1 MSDLPS
7 PPAGILVTRGPRA
20 TITKATKAVAASITD
35 AQTVATTPY
44 TFPDDAGK
52 CISYITDHALLIT
65 KAKATIRATL
75 ERLEGALAGYQQSLV
90 GLSDSQMADEERAH
104 DFYWDLAEDHKSS
117 ANNLLDHL
125 EHRSLE
131 LQAQQALWDGD
142 QSRRE
147 SPSPSPMAMTQ
158 LITRAPSPS
167 PQNSSSALH
176 LKPVPLPTFRGDV
189 AAFDHFLATFESR
202 VNRTS
207 LSDDDKYYY
216 LCESL
221 EGEAKRLIYG
231 FTPGGQSYQPAV
243 ELLKNR
249 YGQKITLLDTLVG
262 QLQSTAAASDQISD
276 QRRLF
281 DKLQVITCQLA
292 AKGESL
298 DTRSTITQIR
308 SKFNVEI
315 QRASLRD
322 ERKHSHWSFND
333 LMESLDR
340 IIEEEET
347 ITRNTKSSNPT
358 TAPRMQQNP
367 RQPRAPTKEGQAQ
380 KITFRTSTTASNGS
394 RTKAKCIFCPGDHR
408 SAECHVVASQYDR
421 EKHFM
426 NQMMCLNCTSK
437 QHGVAECPST
447 GRCFY
452 CKKKH
457 HSSLCRNLKQTTNAG
472 GTSQSLRKQLTSQET
487 SPQRSRNGSPRI
499 ITHSPGKGDIT
510 AATGT
515 AINVITG
522 QTDRIHM
529 FLDTCAS
536 RSLLSNEFAKKLNLR
551 SERKEVL
558 QLQPFGAASPSPT
571 ECDVVTLRIQ
581 DAFGTSH
588 DMKVYT
594 TNGLHS
600 CLRKTPISGE
610 DAHYIQS
617 NQFRLDESQ
626 TSPDPF
632 VPDLILGSEYVWHFL
647 NTSRQTEDLPSG
659 RQLIPTRFG
668 YVISGT
674 PKPQETTKTITE
686 ITPVMTITEPEKTKA
701 PEQSRTTFE
710 EDRHTWEKTLALDN
724 VGALDNGTPSSKQIA
739 ALNAQIVSNFTT
751 TVEKRDDEYYVQFPW
766 KEDICADLPTNFSIA
781 LHRLRSVLRTYKSQ
795 PKVLDQYDGVFQDQ
809 LNQGIIMEVGPEER
823 RSPKGILHYLAHQAV
838 LTPQKETTKLRI
850 VFDASAHFKEKHS
863 LNDVMHQGPT
873 LLPDLV
879 GFLLRF
885 RIHDIVI
892 VGDVEKA
899 FLQVRLQES
908 EQDATRFLWI
918 HDHSRPVT
926 EDNLRVF
933 RYTRV
938 PFGINASPFLLAQTI
953 RHHLLSSPDQD
964 LAQSLVDNTYVDN
977 VIYTAKTESEA
988 TKFYQDAKRTFAD
1001 INMNLREFLSNSDNI
1016 NRSLKDED
1024 KAKSSNQK
1032 ILGMERDA
1040 QTDELRLKIRI
1051 TESDKLTKRF
1061 IAQQVAKIFDPTSL
1075 LAPLTLKAKL
1085 FIRSLW
1091 SSQYDWD
1098 TPLKDDDATKWTS
1111 VLESMNNFEKSL
1123 PRCANEPNAEYSLV
1137 TCTDASGD
1145 AIAACVYLC
1154 SKHHSRLLM
1163 AKSKLTPNK
1172 SKPTMPKLE
1181 LSAITLG
1188 MRITQFVQEQIESK
1202 LVIKDIIILSDSQIA
1217 LAWIK
1222 NKKSSKDD
1230 GIYVNNRRAEI
1241 RRLTEELE
1249 HKGISVQFGYINTH
1263 VNPADC
1269 ATRGLEK
1276 DELQHHF
1283 WWTGPIYATRDKT
1296 QWSPTTELFHLPKDP
1311 SVVLIPESA
1320 EFCVTVNTVDFGE
1333 DVFPISRWSTIRKS
1347 ERIMAY
1353 ILRFIKNTVQALP
1366 SQTRDR
1372 IHAELKI
1379 PKSATPSRTLQTAE
1393 LKAANVAIIR
1403 LHQAHMNLKTKPIK
1417 NLVVFNDH
1425 DGLIRCR
1432 GDLENHKPAQIGNT
1446 LSSFKETPT

>member
-487 SPQRSRNGSPRI
+487 SPQRSR
-499 ITHSPGKGDIT
+499 
-510 AATGT
+510 
-515 AINVITG
+515 
-522 QTDRIHM
+522 
-529 FLDTCAS
+529 
-536 RSLLSNEFAKKLNLR
+536 
-551 SERKEVL
+551 
-558 QLQPFGAASPSPT
+558 
-571 ECDVVTLRIQ
+571 
-581 DAFGTSH
+581 
-588 DMKVYT
+588 
-594 TNGLHS
+594 
-600 CLRKTPISGE
+600 
-610 DAHYIQS
+610 
-617 NQFRLDESQ
+617 
-626 TSPDPF
+626 
-632 VPDLILGSEYVWHFL
+632 
-647 NTSRQTEDLPSG
+647 
-659 RQLIPTRFG
+659 
-668 YVISGT
+668 
-674 PKPQETTKTITE
+674 
-686 ITPVMTITEPEKTKA
+686 
-701 PEQSRTTFE
+701 
-710 EDRHTWEKTLALDN
+710 
-724 VGALDNGTPSSKQIA
+724 
-739 ALNAQIVSNFTT
+739 
-751 TVEKRDDEYYVQFPW
+751 
-766 KEDICADLPTNFSIA
+766 
-781 LHRLRSVLRTYKSQ
+781 SQ
-795 PKVLDQYDGVFQDQ
+795 PQ
-809 LNQGIIMEVGPEER
+809 
-823 RSPKGILHYLAHQAV
+823 
-838 LTPQKETTKLRI
+838 
-850 VFDASAHFKEKHS
+850 
-863 LNDVMHQGPT
+863 
-873 LLPDLV
+873 
-879 GFLLRF
+879 
-885 RIHDIVI
+885 
-892 VGDVEKA
+892 
-899 FLQVRLQES
+899 
-908 EQDATRFLWI
+908 
-918 HDHSRPVT
+918 
-926 EDNLRVF
+926 
-933 RYTRV
+933 
-938 PFGINASPFLLAQTI
+938 
-953 RHHLLSSPDQD
+953 
-964 LAQSLVDNTYVDN
+964 
-977 VIYTAKTESEA
+977 
-988 TKFYQDAKRTFAD
+988 
-1001 INMNLREFLSNSDNI
+1001 
-1016 NRSLKDED
+1016 
-1024 KAKSSNQK
+1024 
-1032 ILGMERDA
+1032 
-1040 QTDELRLKIRI
+1040 
-1051 TESDKLTKRF
+1051 
-1061 IAQQVAKIFDPTSL
+1061 
-1075 LAPLTLKAKL
+1075 LTL
-1085 FIRSLW
+1085 
-1091 SSQYDWD
+1091 
-1098 TPLKDDDATKWTS
+1098 PLS
-1111 VLESMNNFEKSL
+1111 
-1123 PRCANEPNAEYSLV
+1123 
-1137 TCTDASGD
+1137 
-1145 AIAACVYLC
+1145 
-1154 SKHHSRLLM
+1154 
-1163 AKSKLTPNK
+1163 
-1172 SKPTMPKLE
+1172 
-1181 LSAITLG
+1181 
-1188 MRITQFVQEQIESK
+1188 
-1202 LVIKDIIILSDSQIA
+1202 
-1217 LAWIK
+1217 
-1222 NKKSSKDD
+1222 
-1230 GIYVNNRRAEI
+1230 
-1241 RRLTEELE
+1241 
-1249 HKGISVQFGYINTH
+1249 
-1263 VNPADC
+1263 
-1269 ATRGLEK
+1269 
-1276 DELQHHF
+1276 
-1283 WWTGPIYATRDKT
+1283 
-1296 QWSPTTELFHLPKDP
+1296 
-1311 SVVLIPESA
+1311 
-1320 EFCVTVNTVDFGE
+1320 
-1333 DVFPISRWSTIRKS
+1333 
-1347 ERIMAY
+1347 
-1353 ILRFIKNTVQALP
+1353 
-1366 SQTRDR
+1366 
-1372 IHAELKI
+1372 
-1379 PKSATPSRTLQTAE
+1379 SATPQMVHRESSRILLERETSLPP
-1393 LKAANVAIIR
+1393 
-1403 LHQAHMNLKTKPIK
+1403 QAPQST
-1417 NLVVFNDH
+1417 
-1425 DGLIRCR
+1425 
-1432 GDLENHKPAQIGNT
+1432 
-1446 LSSFKETPT
+1446 

>member
-408 SAECHVVASQYDR
+408 SAECHVVASQYDPDDER
-421 EKHFM
+421 RRDK
-426 NQMMCLNCTSK
+426 SK
-437 QHGVAECPST
+437 PPKAADKPGDKSST
-447 GRCFY
+447 QPKSATADTAFVICDP
-452 CKKKH
+452 
-457 HSSLCRNLKQTTNAG
+457 TD
-472 GTSQSLRKQLTSQET
+472 
-487 SPQRSRNGSPRI
+487 GSPRI

-751 TVEKRDDEYYVQFPW
+751 TGQ
-766 KEDICADLPTNFSIA
+766 
-781 LHRLRSVLRTYKSQ
+781 
-795 PKVLDQYDGVFQDQ
+795 
-809 LNQGIIMEVGPEER
+809 
-823 RSPKGILHYLAHQAV
+823 
-838 LTPQKETTKLRI
+838 
-850 VFDASAHFKEKHS
+850 
-863 LNDVMHQGPT
+863 
-873 LLPDLV
+873 
-879 GFLLRF
+879 
-885 RIHDIVI
+885 
-892 VGDVEKA
+892 
-899 FLQVRLQES
+899 
-908 EQDATRFLWI
+908 
-918 HDHSRPVT
+918 
-926 EDNLRVF
+926 
-933 RYTRV
+933 
-938 PFGINASPFLLAQTI
+938 NA
-953 RHHLLSSPDQD
+953 
-964 LAQSLVDNTYVDN
+964 
-977 VIYTAKTESEA
+977 
-988 TKFYQDAKRTFAD
+988 
-1001 INMNLREFLSNSDNI
+1001 M
-1016 NRSLKDED
+1016 
-1024 KAKSSNQK
+1024 
-1032 ILGMERDA
+1032 
-1040 QTDELRLKIRI
+1040 
-1051 TESDKLTKRF
+1051 
-1061 IAQQVAKIFDPTSL
+1061 
-1075 LAPLTLKAKL
+1075 
-1085 FIRSLW
+1085 
-1091 SSQYDWD
+1091 
-1098 TPLKDDDATKWTS
+1098 
-1111 VLESMNNFEKSL
+1111 
-1123 PRCANEPNAEYSLV
+1123 
-1137 TCTDASGD
+1137 
-1145 AIAACVYLC
+1145 AA
-1154 SKHHSRLLM
+1154 
-1163 AKSKLTPNK
+1163 
-1172 SKPTMPKLE
+1172 
-1181 LSAITLG
+1181 
-1188 MRITQFVQEQIESK
+1188 
-1202 LVIKDIIILSDSQIA
+1202 
-1217 LAWIK
+1217 
-1222 NKKSSKDD
+1222 
-1230 GIYVNNRRAEI
+1230 NNRTLPSPE
-1241 RRLTEELE
+1241 
-1249 HKGISVQFGYINTH
+1249 
-1263 VNPADC
+1263 
-1269 ATRGLEK
+1269 
-1276 DELQHHF
+1276 
-1283 WWTGPIYATRDKT
+1283 GPIG
-1296 QWSPTTELFHLPKDP
+1296 
-1311 SVVLIPESA
+1311 
-1320 EFCVTVNTVDFGE
+1320 VDFGE

>member
-408 SAECHVVASQYDR
+408 SAECHVVASQYDPDDER
-421 EKHFM
+421 RRDK
-426 NQMMCLNCTSK
+426 SK
-437 QHGVAECPST
+437 PPKAADKPGDKSST
-447 GRCFY
+447 QPKSATADTAFVICDP
-452 CKKKH
+452 
-457 HSSLCRNLKQTTNAG
+457 TD
-472 GTSQSLRKQLTSQET
+472 
-487 SPQRSRNGSPRI
+487 GSPRI

-766 KEDICADLPTNFSIA
+766 KEDIF
-781 LHRLRSVLRTYKSQ
+781 
-795 PKVLDQYDGVFQDQ
+795 
-809 LNQGIIMEVGPEER
+809 
-823 RSPKGILHYLAHQAV
+823 
-838 LTPQKETTKLRI
+838 
-850 VFDASAHFKEKHS
+850 
-863 LNDVMHQGPT
+863 
-873 LLPDLV
+873 
-879 GFLLRF
+879 
-885 RIHDIVI
+885 
-892 VGDVEKA
+892 
-899 FLQVRLQES
+899 
-908 EQDATRFLWI
+908 
-918 HDHSRPVT
+918 
-926 EDNLRVF
+926 
-933 RYTRV
+933 
-938 PFGINASPFLLAQTI
+938 
-953 RHHLLSSPDQD
+953 
-964 LAQSLVDNTYVDN
+964 
-977 VIYTAKTESEA
+977 
-988 TKFYQDAKRTFAD
+988 
-1001 INMNLREFLSNSDNI
+1001 
-1016 NRSLKDED
+1016 
-1024 KAKSSNQK
+1024 
-1032 ILGMERDA
+1032 
-1040 QTDELRLKIRI
+1040 
-1051 TESDKLTKRF
+1051 
-1061 IAQQVAKIFDPTSL
+1061 
-1075 LAPLTLKAKL
+1075 
-1085 FIRSLW
+1085 
-1091 SSQYDWD
+1091 
-1098 TPLKDDDATKWTS
+1098 
-1111 VLESMNNFEKSL
+1111 
-1123 PRCANEPNAEYSLV
+1123 
-1137 TCTDASGD
+1137 
-1145 AIAACVYLC
+1145 
-1154 SKHHSRLLM
+1154 
-1163 AKSKLTPNK
+1163 
-1172 SKPTMPKLE
+1172 
-1181 LSAITLG
+1181 
-1188 MRITQFVQEQIESK
+1188 
-1202 LVIKDIIILSDSQIA
+1202 
-1217 LAWIK
+1217 
-1222 NKKSSKDD
+1222 
-1230 GIYVNNRRAEI
+1230 
-1241 RRLTEELE
+1241 
-1249 HKGISVQFGYINTH
+1249 
-1263 VNPADC
+1263 
-1269 ATRGLEK
+1269 
-1276 DELQHHF
+1276 
-1283 WWTGPIYATRDKT
+1283 
-1296 QWSPTTELFHLPKDP
+1296 
-1311 SVVLIPESA
+1311 
-1320 EFCVTVNTVDFGE
+1320 DFGE